1 MAHQIVRKNTVREF
15 EFFPPLAWP
24 YWLERTYEESGR
36 RGLPLIVAL
45 HGGGQDPAGFAE
57 NWPFPELFSGP
68 DEDNWEDRCIVLRP
82 FGFAYFPLLGRP
94 LRGWNPGFGGGF
106 LRAQNDVAFVESM
119 IAEAERMLNREMRQ
133 LGIPGPAIDPNRRF
147 LFGYSAGGMMAY
159 RLVNKMPD
167 NWAAL
172 WVQSSAHGGRS
183 YDGLTARVTN
193 RPRGRHGVSLF
204 AHHGELDTVVPP
216 GPQGDPVGLAV
227 SEVSA
232 DLNEIA
238 GLTTAEARQ
247 YATSYRHLAAAV
259 RDYRTH
265 NNCDPEPFEYLS
277 PPTTGTVG
285 IAGPDMASRA
295 TWRQDGDTP
304 NPEVVVHRDPDM
316 DHTNFHD
323 DDNAYFTAEDVWTF
337 FKDHPRV
344 RL

>member
-193 RPRGRHGVSLF
+193 RPRGRHGV
-204 AHHGELDTVVPP
+204 
-216 GPQGDPVGLAV
+216 
-227 SEVSA
+227 
-232 DLNEIA
+232 
-238 GLTTAEARQ
+238 
-247 YATSYRHLAAAV
+247 
-259 RDYRTH
+259 
-265 NNCDPEPFEYLS
+265 
-277 PPTTGTVG
+277 
-285 IAGPDMASRA
+285 
-295 TWRQDGDTP
+295 
-304 NPEVVVHRDPDM
+304 
-316 DHTNFHD
+316 
-323 DDNAYFTAEDVWTF
+323 
-337 FKDHPRV
+337 
-344 RL
+344 